1 MVIHVF
7 ERASSHH
14 PVILSQRS
22 NAMKRKPAHEE
33 MPLYRKKWPRR
44 QTPTRNRPL
53 QGDDPCIVGEE
64 APEQRQPRAPHCV
77 ELFAGA
83 GGLAIAGS
91 KAGFE
96 HDAVLEFNH
105 DACETIR
112 ANQRRGYDVVRHW
125 PLIEGDVHNQNFQ
138 TWNGRVDLVSGGPP
152 CQPFSIGGKHGAM
165 ADRRNL
171 FPEAARAVREIQPR
185 AFVFENVKGLLRES
199 FAKYFGYIVLQ
210 LSYPGVTQRNGE
222 DWTEH
227 LARLERIKTKGT
239 KQELEYNAVFQLL
252 NAADFGVPQRRERVF
267 IVGFRSDIRVPWSF
281 PSATHG
287 REELLRS
294 QWGTGDYWERHE
306 VAQRNRPHV
315 PSRFARFAND
325 PQLVLQPAGRRPW
338 RTVRDAI
345 ADLGEPSRAE
355 NGARIPNHVL
365 QPGARSYA
373 GHTGSP
379 LDEPAKTL
387 KAGDH
392 GVPGG
397 ENMLRYPNGEV
408 RYFSVR
414 ESCRLQAFPDEYIF
428 DGSWTENMRQL
439 GNAVPV
445 ELGEVVLRSVRRAL
459 ERHDATE
466 TRNLF

>member
-1 MVIHVF
+1 MALR
-7 ERASSHH
+7 EKTT
-14 PVILSQRS
+14 PPQRLGL
-22 NAMKRKPAHEE
+22 R
-33 MPLYRKKWPRR
+33 
-44 QTPTRNRPL
+44 
-53 QGDDPCIVGEE
+53 
-64 APEQRQPRAPHCV
+64 CV

-83 GGLAIAGS
+83 GGLAIAAS

-112 ANQRRGYDVVRHW
+112 ANQRRGYDLVRHW
-125 PLIEGDVHNQNFQ
+125 PLIEGDVHHQNYQ

-165 ADRRNL
+165 GDRRNL

-199 FAKYFGYIVLQ
+199 FAKYFSYIVLQ
-210 LSYPGVTQRNGE
+210 LTYPVVTARESE
-222 DWTEH
+222 DWTDH
-227 LARLERIKTKGT
+227 LARLERIKTKDADSD
-239 KQELEYNAVFQLL
+239 LRYSVVWRLL
-252 NAADFGVPQRRERVF
+252 NAADYGVPQRRERVF
-267 IVGFRSDIRVPWSF
+267 VVGFRSDIKVPWSF
-281 PSATHG
+281 PSATHS
-287 REELLRS
+287 REALLMT
-294 QWGTGDYWERHE
+294 QWDTEDYWERHG
-306 VAQRNRPHV
+306 VPRRNRPV
-315 PSRFARFAND
+315 TPARFARFTDAS
-325 PQLVLQPAGRRPW
+325 QLFRQPVERTPW

-345 ADLGEPSRAE
+345 ADLGEPTRTA
-355 NGARIPNHVL
+355 NDARFPNHVL
-365 QPGARSYA
+365 QPGARAYA

-397 ENMLRYPNGEV
+397 ENMLRYPNGDV

-414 ESCRLQAFPDEYIF
+414 ESCRLQAFPDEYVF
-428 DGSWTENMRQL
+428 EGSWTENMRQL

-445 ELGEVVLRSVRRAL
+445 ELGEVVLRSVRAAL
-459 ERHDATE
+459 EHQDAIE
-466 TRNLF
+466 TPHVL